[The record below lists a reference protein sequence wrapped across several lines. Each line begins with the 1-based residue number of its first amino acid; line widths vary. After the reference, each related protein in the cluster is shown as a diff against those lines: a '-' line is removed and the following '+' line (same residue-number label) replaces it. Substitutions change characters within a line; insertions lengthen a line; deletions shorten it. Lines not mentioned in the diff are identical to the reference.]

1 MTYHA
6 AARAAVDVSLRNIRF
21 CCVNSKLKGSDAAYI
36 NAEYAPTSGDA
47 TAETQTAART
57 TNAAANFM
65 LEKGHWQERC
75 RCSAYVMVLA
85 AHCMS
90 AFCTRHGEPLV
101 RTRNSAIRST
111 EHRWC

>member
-21 CCVNSKLKGSDAAYI
+21 CCVNSKLKGSDAACI
-36 NAEYAPTSGDA
+36 DAEYVPTSGDA
-47 TAETQTAART
+47 TAETQMVART
-57 TNAAANFM
+57 TKTVANFM
-65 LEKGHWQERC
+65 TEKGYWQERC
-75 RCSAYVMVLA
+75 CCSAYISVLV

-101 RTRNSAIRST
+101 RTRSSAIRST
-111 EHRWC
+111 EH